1 MKIDFELRKWDKDF
15 VDDLVNHA
23 NNPNIAANLRD
34 AFPYPYTKKDAK
46 EYIANC
52 IANEG
57 KNQISRAIYING
69 EAVGSVGVHLGE
81 DIYRKSAEIG
91 YWLSE
96 SYWDRG
102 IMSQVVKNICEKAF
116 EKFDIVRI
124 FAEPFHDNMPSRKVL
139 DNAGFSLE
147 GVMMNGVYKNDE
159 IKDYCM
165 YALVR

>member
-1 MKIDFELRKWDKDF
+1 MQIDFELRKWEKEF
-15 VDDLVNHA
+15 VDSLANHA
-23 NNPNIAANLRD
+23 NNNNIEANLRD
-34 AFPYPYTKKDAK
+34 AFPNPYTKKDAK

-57 KNQISRAIYING
+57 KKQICRAIYING
-69 EAVGSVGVHLGE
+69 EAVGSIGVFVGKDV
-81 DIYRKSAEIG
+81 YRKSAEIG

-96 SYWDRG
+96 IYWDRG
-102 IMSQVVKNICEKAF
+102 IMSQAVKNICEKAF
-116 EKFDIVRI
+116 ENFDIVRI
-124 FAEPFHDNMPSRKVL
+124 YAEPFHDNIPSRKVL
-139 DNAGFSLE
+139 SNAGFSLE